1 MLMRNI
7 QSISRSSSW
16 NIKNFDKSLKK
27 LSDVMEEREKKK
39 KVLKLFFLG
48 VLVGRG
54 GRSVWLVQ
62 GQEREKKIKWRAR
75 QGKASPPVVG
85 LVGVWN
91 SGIAG

>member
-27 LSDVMEEREKKK
+27 LSDVMEEREKKN

-62 GQEREKKIKWRAR
+62 GQKRKKKLNGGQGKAR
-75 QGKASPPVVG
+75 QGKSTGGRPCRCV
-85 LVGVWN
+85 
-91 SGIAG
+91 

>member
-1 MLMRNI
+1 ML
-7 QSISRSSSW
+7 W
-16 NIKNFDKSLKK
+16 K
-27 LSDVMEEREKKK
+27 REKKN

-62 GQEREKKIKWRAR
+62 GQERKKKLNGG

-85 LVGVWN
+85 LVGVCN
-91 SGIAG
+91 SGIAR